1 MGDSRSVTQGT
12 ILVVDDNQDIC
23 SFMRA
28 VLEGAGYEVQ
38 TAAEGAAALALL
50 RARRTDLLLTDIFMP
65 GQEGIE
71 TVWRCKAQFPQTR
84 IIAMSA
90 GGDASIKLNFLPA
103 AALIGADATLRKP
116 FDADQL
122 LHTVRGVLL
131 ARP

>member
-1 MGDSRSVTQGT
+1 M
-12 ILVVDDNQDIC
+12 
-23 SFMRA
+23 
-28 VLEGAGYEVQ
+28 Q
-38 TAAEGAAALALL
+38 TAADGAAALALL
-50 RARRTDLLLTDIFMP
+50 RERRTDLLLTDIFMP

-71 TVWRCKAQFPQTR
+71 TIWRCKAQFPQTR